1 MKRKSLLIVLFFC
14 AAVMMFIPIFSIT
27 YYDTEA
33 DIQNTFEKYKNIY
46 PDRDVS
52 VLYYRQTTG
61 GLSWEIRESTNNDL
75 CGPVLP
81 IWLINP
87 NFVKDNSYFKEN
99 SFLFRGFIVISSKSI
114 RPIQI
119 YYDYEKVKIFLPQK
133 IIVCEDSNVNKGDTY
148 RLYDLS
154 LIGFIMLVIK
164 IMFIIVIICI
174 TYKAMIMAYKKIKRL
189 SISRGGSVAQT
200 V

>member
-1 MKRKSLLIVLFFC
+1 MPPVIATS
-14 AAVMMFIPIFSIT
+14 

-87 NFVKDNSYFKEN
+87 NSVRNNSYFKDN
-99 SFLFRGFIVISSKSI
+99 SFMFRRFIVISSKSI
-114 RPIQI
+114 KPIEI
-119 YYDYEKVKIFLPQK
+119 YYDYERGKTFFPQK
-133 IIVCEDSNVNKGDTY
+133 IIVCENSNVNKGDTY

-154 LIGFIMLVIK
+154 LIGFIMLIIK
-164 IMFIIVIICI
+164 AMFIIVIIYI
-174 TYKAMIMAYKKIKRL
+174 IFKVMIMAYKKIKRL
-189 SISRGGSVAQT
+189 SISGKR
-200 V
+200 